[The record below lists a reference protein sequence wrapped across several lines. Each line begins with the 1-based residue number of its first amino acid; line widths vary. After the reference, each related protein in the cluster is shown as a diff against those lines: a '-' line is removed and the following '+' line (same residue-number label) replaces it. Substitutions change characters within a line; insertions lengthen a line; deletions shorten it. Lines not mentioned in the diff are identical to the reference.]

1 MLTLKKIGGA
11 KDAVHYYTNQDN
23 YYLSDRESLTSMS
36 QWLGNGAKKLNLTG
50 VIEPTQFLK
59 LLNGE
64 LPSGQL
70 LGVMEKGVRQHRAGT
85 DVTLSAPKSISIL
98 ALVGKD
104 ERLLKAHN
112 EAVNIT
118 FKRIE
123 QLAAEARIT
132 FNKETTFE
140 KTKNLVAASFGHT
153 TSRELDPDLHTHLAI
168 LNMTERSDGQWRAL
182 SSRAKNDKENL
193 DHGFRELIYSNQHYL
208 GLVYMSSLA
217 KKVNE
222 LGYSIRIKDRYGNF
236 EIEGVSDDVIKA
248 MSKRRDQIVA
258 DMDARGTFS
267 AKAAEKSNLS
277 TRKEKIEIDSESLH
291 HLWTDEIKEHNLD
304 LGTLIQESKL
314 NEGKGSISKTY
325 TQPVSLD
332 AKEAVDDAIRHLS
345 EYSTQI
351 QHGALVRQAM
361 SFSSGLVGHEEI
373 EREVEELISKNKLQ
387 GTQFEYYTTE
397 ELLHTEEKF
406 IKSATKDTKT
416 GFSYHVEG
424 YGLPSKVFKNPD
436 RIQII
441 DVGGFNSEK
450 ELIQDLV
457 DLSST
462 HQLNPYVL
470 HPGRLKTLQ
479 LREEIKHS
487 HHGVI
492 SKIKN
497 LFKDDIV
504 HTVSGFKHQYGKQI
518 KSSIWTKNKDDLI
531 IVHDAQKLS
540 LNDLSSLSELTKD
553 NKSKLILLNNSGSTL
568 GYSAGN
574 PIKILK
580 ENGVHSYQST
590 NKPVKGEVKLSVEK
604 QSFDL
609 MISEWLKLSPEEQQ
623 NHILVALNNKQ
634 KEEINHRV
642 REGLTKQ
649 GQLSRQVNS
658 VSVLTS
664 VKLTQPQKERSEFY
678 QIGDKISFYK
688 EGRAP
693 QHYFVREKNK
703 QGLVLENRHGKQS
716 EFSLNTKEEY
726 QISREK
732 ILDIAVGE
740 RLINERS
747 LFLQKRKFEAQS
759 SFIVSKI
766 SSEGI
771 YAHHGNQSV
780 FLNYQTLSENHFA
793 YDYCKKPHE
802 IPVNTANS
810 FICAQS
816 FQLSRNLIGEVG
828 ENSKNV
834 TLFTQDE
841 LKAKKF
847 LEKEQIKWT
856 AVEIQQKKPDM
867 IYRDMSYANAV
878 VEKELKS
885 LIDHLELKSEVKEHI
900 AETAIHY
907 AVTKCAQRN
916 AAFKHSDLMTHA
928 LMHAFGDADFEDLAP
943 VLKKRMSESLVYLDT
958 YWTTKEALKLE
969 QDIIQANHLEQ
980 NRVSPIES
988 SQERL
993 LSLPETLTQGQKDA
1007 IGLITTTP
1015 DRFISIQGLAGVGKT
1030 TMMRHVKT
1038 IAEENEFKVLGLAPT
1053 HKAVKELNAN
1063 SINSQTIDSFL
1074 QNETPI
1080 DSKYVLIVD
1089 ESSMIDNEKYHAL
1102 QNKVIS
1108 SDARIIFTGDMT
1120 QLQSLASG
1128 IPHELSIKSQSQK
1141 TAYMEEI
1148 VRQNPNPELKKA
1160 AELSSQREIGKALD
1174 VIKNINPEEF
1184 VERGSPPNQLNTS
1197 SVIEIDC
1204 NQEGNKNYKPI
1215 YEAIADD
1222 FLTRTLEC
1230 QKNTL
1235 VVVHAHEDRTPVEI
1249 LIREGL
1255 KKQNQIAAKEELCGR
1270 LFSKSIDMA
1279 DQVSASTFK
1288 PGDVIRFGK
1297 NYSVARKDEYFT
1309 VKSIDKESNKLIC
1322 TDESNTTFSLKASI
1336 LPKTM
1341 PSFYTYEQR
1350 PLASGDR
1357 IRLKQNDENKGFTAN
1372 EEYTVT
1378 NVSKQIVN
1386 ISNGKNELTLNIQEK
1401 SEQHWDY
1408 AFTNTAYSSQGATSK
1423 LGIFLELE
1431 DRIVVTTH
1439 RSHEIDVTR
1448 ASHQATV
1455 YTDHLAGLIERLED
1469 PMKQRDSDKTSA
1481 LFTEENY
1488 RASQE
1493 KQQFIASN
1501 LIAKN
1506 NEQAVHEHKNEI
1518 KRSAYPR
1525 INEEKHKPSIN
1536 AEDVYRSLLQV
1547 VEPLAK
1553 SLLGEPNP
1561 HLSTKNEYRYG
1572 AKGSLKIDLNSG
1584 LWHSF
1589 ETKESGNL
1597 FHLIEQEQGLS
1608 GFKES
1613 LEYAARFI
1621 NYMPDYERK
1630 APRPNIEVK
1639 KETNNE
1645 GKRKYAQTLYDK
1657 SIPVKGTIAEKY
1669 LIVHRGID
1677 NYKNADLRFCP
1688 SVYTSTETGKKNV
1701 PALLAF
1707 SKDEQGNIHHVQVT
1721 KLDKNTGKKDLSCVN
1736 VKQTFGAISNYFV
1749 SLNNKGTGDIA
1760 YFTEGIETGL
1770 SILQVYENSYVDA
1783 VLGKS
1788 NFVNI
1793 SPKNLPKAIVF
1804 CIDNDGKSTYQYW
1817 KNEQTNT
1824 IIKAAERL
1832 DKLGFQVFIMIPE
1845 KEKTDLNDVLIHEG
1859 KDEVKRQLNRKMTLD
1874 EFKDKCAVEN
1884 KVMDQEK
1891 STRNEKILSLIK
1903 QERQL
1908 NSQREN
1914 DYIRLNQELI
1924 KDSKTHV
1931 YERNVIENNHVKI
1944 SNKSHMNREMERE
1957 L

>member
-11 KDAVHYYTNQDN
+11 KDALHYYTNQDN

-36 QWLGNGAKKLNLTG
+36 QWLGNGAKKLNLSG

-59 LLNGE
+59 LLDGE

-70 LGVMEKGVRQHRAGT
+70 LGVMNNGIRQHRPGT

-140 KTKNLVAASFGHT
+140 KTKNLIAASFGHT

-236 EIEGVSDDVIKA
+236 EIEGITDEVIKS
-248 MSKRRDQIVA
+248 MSKRREQIVA
-258 DMDARGTFS
+258 DMDARGTIS

-291 HLWTDEIKEHNLD
+291 HLWVDEIAEHNLD
-304 LGTLIQESKL
+304 LGMLIQESKS
-314 NEGKGSISKTY
+314 NEGKGSITKTY

-332 AKEAVDDAIRHLS
+332 AKEAVGDAIRHLS

-361 SFSSGLVGHEEI
+361 SFSSGLVEHEEI
-373 EREVEELISKNKLQ
+373 EREVEDLISTKKLQ
-387 GTQFEYYTTE
+387 GTHFEYYTTE

-406 IKSATKDTKT
+406 ITNATKDMKT

-424 YGLPSKVFKNPD
+424 YGLPSQVFKNSD

-487 HHGVI
+487 HQGII
-492 SKIKN
+492 SRIKN

-504 HTVSGFKHQYGKQI
+504 HTVSGFQHQYGKQI
-518 KSSIWTKNKDDLI
+518 KSSFWTKNKHDLV

-540 LNDLSSLSELTKD
+540 LNDLSALSEMTKD
-553 NKSKLILLNNSGSTL
+553 NKSKLILLNNSASTL
-568 GYSAGN
+568 GYSTGN
-574 PIKILK
+574 PIKLLK
-580 ENGVHSYQST
+580 ENGVHSYQT
-590 NKPVKGEVKLSVEK
+590 FNKPVKGEVKLSVEK
-604 QSFDL
+604 QSFER
-609 MISEWLKLSPEEQQ
+609 MISEWLKLSPVEQQ
-623 NHILVALNNKQ
+623 NHTLVALNNKQ
-634 KEEINHRV
+634 KEEINNRI
-642 REGLTKQ
+642 REGLTIN

-688 EGRAP
+688 EGRTP

-703 QGLVLENRHGKQS
+703 QGLILENKQGKQS
-716 EFSLNTKEEY
+716 EFRLDTTEEY

-747 LFLQKRKFEAQS
+747 LYLNKRKFESQS

-766 SSEGI
+766 TDEGI
-771 YAHHGNQSV
+771 LAQHGNQTL
-780 FLNYQTLSENHFA
+780 FLNNKTLSENHFS
-793 YDYCKKPHE
+793 YDYCKKTHE
-802 IPVNTANS
+802 IAPNTSNA
-810 FICAQS
+810 FISAQS
-816 FQLSRNLIGEVG
+816 FQLNRNLIGEVG
-828 ENSKNV
+828 ENAKNV
-834 TLFTQDE
+834 TIFTQDE
-841 LKAKKF
+841 LKAQKF

-856 AVEIQQKKPDM
+856 AFEIQQKKPDLT
-867 IYRDMSYANAV
+867 YRDMAYANIV

-885 LIDHLELKSEVKEHI
+885 LINHLEIKSDEKEHI
-900 AETAIHY
+900 AQTAIHY
-907 AVTKCAQRN
+907 AVAKCAERN

-928 LMHAFGDADFEDLAP
+928 LMHAFGAADFEDLAP

-969 QDIIQANHLEQ
+969 ESIIQANHSEQ
-980 NRVSPIES
+980 NKVNPIEPS
-988 SQERL
+988 KEQL
-993 LSLPETLTQGQKDA
+993 LSLPENLTQGQKDA
-1007 IGLITTTP
+1007 ISLITTTT
-1015 DRFISIQGLAGVGKT
+1015 DRFVSIQGLAGVGKT
-1030 TMMRHVKT
+1030 TMMRNVKT
-1038 IAEENEFKVLGLAPT
+1038 IAEKNDFKVLGLAPT
-1053 HKAVKELNAN
+1053 HKAVEELNAN
-1063 SINSQTIDSFL
+1063 SINSVTIDHFL
-1074 QNETPI
+1074 QNDVPI
-1080 DSKYVLIVD
+1080 DSKYLLIVD
-1089 ESSMIDNEKYHAL
+1089 ESSMIDNEKYYAL
-1102 QNKVIS
+1102 QNKSIS
-1108 SDARIIFTGDMT
+1108 YDSRIVFTGDMT

-1141 TAYMEEI
+1141 TAYMEQI

-1160 AELSSQREIGKALD
+1160 AELSSQREVGKALE

-1184 VERGSPPNQLNTS
+1184 VERGRSPKKLNTS

-1204 NQEGNKNYKPI
+1204 NQEGKKNYQPI

-1222 FLTRTLEC
+1222 FLSRTQNS

-1249 LIREGL
+1249 LIRKGL
-1255 KKQNQIAAKEELCGR
+1255 KDQDQIGQKDELCGR
-1270 LFSKSIDMA
+1270 LFSKSIDKA
-1279 DQVSASTFK
+1279 DQVSASTFQ

-1309 VKSIDKESNKLIC
+1309 VKKVDTESNRLVC
-1322 TDESNTTFSLKASI
+1322 TDELNTTFSLHASI

-1341 PSFYTYEQR
+1341 PAFYTYEQH

-1357 IRLKQNDENKGFTAN
+1357 IRLKVNDENKGFIAN
-1372 EEYTVT
+1372 EEYRVT
-1378 NVSKQIVN
+1378 NVSKHTLN
-1386 ISNGKNELTLNIQEK
+1386 ISNGKDELTLNLKDK
-1401 SEQHWDY
+1401 SDQHWDY
-1408 AFTNTAYSSQGATSK
+1408 AYTNTAYSSQGATSK

-1431 DRIVVTTH
+1431 DRVVVTTH

-1448 ASHQATV
+1448 ASHQATI
-1455 YTDHLAGLIERLED
+1455 YTDHLAGLVERLED
-1469 PMKQRDSDKTSA
+1469 PMTQRDADKTSA
-1481 LFTEENY
+1481 LFTEESY
-1488 RASQE
+1488 HASKE
-1493 KQQFIASN
+1493 KQKTIAAN
-1501 LIAKN
+1501 LISKN
-1506 NEQAVHEHKNEI
+1506 TEQTKDEYREESNK
-1518 KRSAYPR
+1518 ST
-1525 INEEKHKPSIN
+1525 INSMKEGKHKPTID
-1536 AEDVYRSLLQV
+1536 AEEVYKSLLQV

-1553 SLLGEPNP
+1553 SLLGEPN
-1561 HLSTKNEYRYG
+1561 HNLSTKNEYRYG
-1572 AKGSLKIDLNSG
+1572 SKGSLKIDLNSG

-1589 ETKESGNL
+1589 ETEESGNL
-1597 FHLIEQEQGLS
+1597 FHLIEREQGLS

-1613 LEYAARFI
+1613 LDYAARFV
-1621 NYMPDYERK
+1621 NYMPVYERK
-1630 APRPNIEVK
+1630 VTRPNKEIK
-1639 KETNNE
+1639 KEEKSE
-1645 GKRKYAQTLYDK
+1645 GKRKYAQSLYEK
-1657 SIPVKGTIAEKY
+1657 SLPIKGTIVEKY
-1669 LIVHRGID
+1669 LVVHRGLD

-1688 SVYTSTETGKKNV
+1688 SVYTGTESGKKNV

-1707 SKDEQGNIHHVQVT
+1707 SKDEQGNIHHVQIT
-1721 KLDKNTGKKDLSCVN
+1721 KLDSTTGQKDLTCDT
-1736 VKQTFGAISNYFV
+1736 VKQTYGSISNYFV
-1749 SLNNKGTGDIA
+1749 NLNNQGKGDIA
-1760 YFTEGIETGL
+1760 YYTEGVETGL
-1770 SILQVYENSYVDA
+1770 SILQVEENAEVDA

-1788 NFVNI
+1788 NFINI
-1793 SPKNLPKAIVF
+1793 NPKKTVRSLVL
-1804 CIDNDGKSTYQYW
+1804 CIDNDGTNTYKYS

-1832 DKLGFQVFIMIPE
+1832 NNYGFNVQIMIPE
-1845 KEKTDLNDVLIHEG
+1845 KDNTDLNDVLIKEG
-1859 KDEVKRQLNRKMTLD
+1859 KEELKKQLNRRMTIE
-1874 EFKDKCAVEN
+1874 EFKEKCDLVNKEMEQKRISNNDKIPSLV
-1884 KVMDQEK
+1884 KQYKRDLQGEK
-1891 STRNEKILSLIK
+1891 ELTRINYELTKGIRERIYPNE
-1903 QERQL
+1903 
-1908 NSQREN
+1908 
-1914 DYIRLNQELI
+1914 
-1924 KDSKTHV
+1924 
-1931 YERNVIENNHVKI
+1931 VIEINNRNTF
-1944 SNKSHMNREMERE
+1944 NKTDLNREMERE